1 MLKLHGQHH
10 HFATNFKL
18 IIHISAPSSISSL
31 RKLSKL
37 TLVRLLVQKKKK
49 IIILIIKKKKED
61 CQYSLNGPLEIIFL
75 LTNLLFIYRLFCREV
90 NVIFCKELK
99 KIGNAK
105 MSRTMG
111 REGGWNV
118 EEGEFVEQA
127 NDDVDVR
134 TPLISDPCHPR

>member
-1 MLKLHGQHH
+1 MLKLHGQYLR
-10 HFATNFKL
+10 FATNFKL
-18 IIHISAPSSISSL
+18 IIHILAPSSISSL

-37 TLVRLLVQKKKK
+37 SLIRLLAQKKK
-49 IIILIIKKKKED
+49 IILIIKKKKKED
-61 CQYSLNGPLEIIFL
+61 CPYSLNGPLEIIFI
-75 LTNLLFIYRLFCREV
+75 LTDSLFTYRLFCREV
-90 NVIFCKELK
+90 NVIFCKEPK
-99 KIGNAK
+99 KIDNAK

>member
-1 MLKLHGQHH
+1 MLKLHGQHL
-10 HFATNFKL
+10 HFATNFEL
-18 IIHISAPSSISSL
+18 IIHILALSWISSL

-37 TLVRLLVQKKKK
+37 SLIRLLVQKRK
-49 IIILIIKKKKED
+49 IILIIKKKKKEED
-61 CQYSLNGPLEIIFL
+61 CQYSLNGPLEIIFI

-90 NVIFCKELK
+90 NVIFCKEPK